1 MNNDQREVRC
11 KLRHKRVDAYYREHG
26 KFNKKPSLF
35 TQGSTGL
42 QDYRET
48 LTMTGQ
54 AKVWHNRVNRLPPLT
69 L

>member
-1 MNNDQREVRC
+1 MNNDQREVRR

-35 TQGSTGL
+35 SQGSTGL

-48 LTMTGQ
+48 NNDDGTSKGVAQ
-54 AKVWHNRVNRLPPLT
+54 PGE
-69 L
+69 